1 MKGNNEMKSMRIDK
15 FLSQMQVASRSESKK
30 MLKAARIRVNGKIVT
45 DGAEK
50 CCPERDRITVDEQVI
65 HYQEFHY
72 IMLHKPAGCVTATQD
87 EKDKTVMDYIPKELR
102 KKMSPVGRLDKDTE
116 GLLLITDDGALN
128 HNLLAPA
135 KHVQKTYYA
144 RIRGRVTEAEIRAF
158 SEGLSIGEKK
168 PTAPAILQIL
178 NSGEESEILVTITE
192 GKFHQVKRM
201 FQAVNMNV
209 RYLKRLSMGTLHLD
223 QQLAPG
229 EWRELSQEEIQQLK
243 GCID

>member
-144 RIRGRVTEAEIRAF
+144 RIRGEGDGSGDQSIFRGTFYRRKETDRSGNTSDTEFRGGIRDSGDDYRGEISPGKADVSGCEYERA
-158 SEGLSIGEKK
+158 LSKTPVYGNTS
-168 PTAPAILQIL
+168 PRSAAG
-178 NSGEESEILVTITE
+178 S
-192 GKFHQVKRM
+192 R
-201 FQAVNMNV
+201 
-209 RYLKRLSMGTLHLD
+209 
-223 QQLAPG
+223 
-229 EWRELSQEEIQQLK
+229 
-243 GCID
+243 